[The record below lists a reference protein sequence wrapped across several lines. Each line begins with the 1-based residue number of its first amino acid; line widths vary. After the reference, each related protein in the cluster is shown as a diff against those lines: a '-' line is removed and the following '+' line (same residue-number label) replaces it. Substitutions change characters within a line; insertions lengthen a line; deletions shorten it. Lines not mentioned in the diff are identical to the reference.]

1 MALTQVSTSGI
12 KNGSVSTADLADGSI
27 TTAKVAAGGVTT
39 AKVADGNITTAKIA
53 DGGVTTAKVADD
65 AITADK
71 LNNTGVTAGS
81 YTLSSVTVDAQG
93 RVTAASSGTP
103 VDADKII
110 EGNTEVEAVDTG
122 SDGHIKATT
131 EGSERFR
138 VGPAGQ
144 MGIGGANYGASGQV
158 LMSGGASAAP
168 TWGDVSSSPTFE
180 ATAYGS
186 IADGNKV
193 IIQSDGKV
201 AAVAEDSATFNLGS
215 IQKTFSN
222 SLSGNMSPL
231 AVVHCPEIDKVV
243 VFMHNGNNDQAYVAA
258 GSVNASNETTSWG
271 SATVLTTT
279 NVESDGTGFVAT
291 WDNNINRVVVHY
303 RDKDNGDKGTAQLVE
318 IASNNSITVGSQHI
332 FNNERTT
339 YIASAFDSNAN
350 KHLVFFGTTSQDYA
364 RYRLATISTSSFSYG
379 SQVQFMTYSNDR
391 MREGQAVFDSDN
403 NKILFAYRTGD
414 NYGYI
419 RVFSI
424 SGSTVTVGLRSQ
436 FGSNSVQPQNVKLA
450 YNADQK
456 CAVVAY
462 TWAGN
467 SDRGQVISG
476 VYNANKTEFSFGSH
490 SSFESYSTYDF
501 NLAYSPKSKKA
512 VLYYRDESI
521 SGGRVKYADI
531 TTTAGTNTASTAVG
545 NPVESINEAAEQP
558 HILWDNTNNRFVL
571 LHRRDDTNFGG
582 TARQAHAFV
591 YRQAYTSSNLTA
603 NNFVGISD
611 AAYSDGQT
619 ATIQVV
625 GSVDDAQSG
634 LTPGNKYYVQTDGT
648 LSTTA
653 DTPSVLAGV
662 ALSATKLLIK

>member
-1 MALTQVSTSGI
+1 MALTQVSASGI
-12 KNGSVSTADLADGSI
+12 KDGSISSSDLADGSI
-27 TTAKVAAGGVTT
+27 STS
-39 AKVADGNITTAKIA
+39 KVADGSISTAKI
-53 DGGVTTAKVADD
+53 ADD

-131 EGSERFR
+131 EGSERLR

-144 MGIGGANYGASGQV
+144 VGIGGANYGTTGQV
-158 LMSGGASAAP
+158 FMSGGASAAP

-201 AAVAEDSATFNLGS
+201 AAVVEDSATFNLGS
-215 IQKTFSN
+215 IQKVFSN
-222 SLSGNMSPL
+222 SLSGNMHPL

-243 VFMHNGNNDQAYVAA
+243 VFMQNGNNDDCYVAA

-279 NVESDGTGFVAT
+279 TVESDGTGFVAT

-303 RDKDNGDKGTAQLVE
+303 RDKDNSDKGTAQLVE

-332 FNNERTT
+332 FNNDRTT

-350 KHLVFFGTTSQDYA
+350 KHLVFFGSGSQDYA

-379 SQVQFMTYSNDR
+379 SQVQFMPNSNDR

-403 NKILFAYRTGD
+403 NKILFAYRNGD

-424 SGSTVTVGLRSQ
+424 SGSTVTVGNRAQ
-436 FGSNSVQPQNVKLA
+436 FGSSSVEPQNVKLA
-450 YNADQK
+450 YNADLE
-456 CAVVAY
+456 CVVVAY
-462 TWAGN
+462 TWAAN
-467 SDRGQVISG
+467 NDRGQVISG
-476 VYNANKTEFSFGSH
+476 VYNANKTEFGFGSH
-490 SSFESYSTYDF
+490 SSFESYSTYEF
-501 NLAYSPKSKKA
+501 NLAYSPKSKKV

-545 NPVESINEAAEQP
+545 NPAISVNEAASQP
-558 HILWDNTNNRFVL
+558 HIVWDNTNNRFVL
-571 LHRRDDTNFGG
+571 VHRRDDTNFGG

-603 NNFVGISD
+603 DNFVGISD
-611 AAYSDGQT
+611 AAYTNGQT
-619 ATIQVV
+619 ATVQVV

-634 LTPGNKYYVQTDGT
+634 LTPGKKYYVQTDGT
-648 LSTTA
+648 LSTVA
-653 DTPSVLAGV
+653 GTPSVLAGV